1 MAIELNS
8 LQQGIQSMLSDIT
21 NRQINKIAS
30 DIKVQAAS
38 RKAAGRIDSR
48 NPETQGVRIL
58 FSDASSTGKTL
69 AASRLA
75 TKIGLPLYRVDLG
88 ALVSKYIGET
98 EKNLNEVFAKAERE
112 RLVLFFDE
120 ADALFGKRTDVKDS
134 NDQYA
139 NLETSYLLER
149 LDNYSGIVIIASNL
163 HDSSFIRRFEFVVE
177 VDTDEENTK
186 STDVKKT
193 KELKSKSSIER
204 PHRLRQ
210 LS

>member
-1 MAIELNS
+1 
-8 LQQGIQSMLSDIT
+8 MLSDIT